1 MAAIVGRMA
10 VAWLMAVPVAL
21 GPVALGPVA
30 FGLAAARATEPPPL
44 SVVARAGS
52 LAVAAELDGCTAR
65 LARDADADPFTYAND
80 CRQNTAQRVALL
92 MQMLQAALPEPA
104 DRAQGTTIVVA
115 SLERTFPDFARRLA
129 QQAARSPEWH
139 GERARRDP
147 GFAATT
153 ALRFANTPPIFRELQ
168 EAMRPLRLAVRIAQ
182 LEAVQVA
189 APPQTPFADWLAER
203 GIDQRRLLPFDATVT
218 FRLTP
223 L

>member
-1 MAAIVGRMA
+1 MVLSAL
-10 VAWLMAVPVAL
+10 VAP
-21 GPVALGPVA
+21 
-30 FGLAAARATEPPPL
+30 LAAAGATEPPPL
-44 SVVARAGS
+44 RVVSAAGGIT
-52 LAVAAELDGCTAR
+52 VAAELDGCTAR
-65 LARDADADPFTYAND
+65 LVREADTGPFAYAND
-80 CRQNTAQRVALL
+80 CRQDTADRVALL
-92 MQMLQAALPEPA
+92 VRMLEAAVPDPA
-104 DRAQGTTIVVA
+104 ERAKGGSVVVA

-168 EAMRPLRLAVRIAQ
+168 EAMRPLRLTVRIAQ
-182 LEAVQVA
+182 LDGVMVA
-189 APPQTPFADWLAER
+189 PPPQTPFADWLADR

-223 L
+223 S